1 MLDCYSRTTLN
12 SQGDATA
19 RMALTREEIIRTA
32 IGLLEQD
39 GLQGLTL
46 RRLARALGVSAPT
59 LYWHVRDKRQLL
71 DLMVERMMTDGP
83 KAGPP
88 VPENIE
94 WWEKVTI
101 VMRRHYEVLISH
113 RDAPLA
119 MAGNRP
125 TEAMLPWIE
134 RWLGLWIDAGF
145 PPEEALSSILAIGN
159 FVLGSALE
167 YQAEMERARAGV
179 PSFEADLKEHFPR
192 LRQAIV
198 GRKELD
204 PHATFEHGLRLIVNG
219 LRQRQAELLAEGA
232 VPRMSVEGDGH

>member
-1 MLDCYSRTTLN
+1 
-12 SQGDATA
+12 
-19 RMALTREEIIRTA
+19 MALTREEIIRTA

-71 DLMVERMMTDGP
+71 DLMVERMMTDGRDCVP
-83 KAGPP
+83 SF
-88 VPENIE
+88 PENIE
-94 WWEKVTI
+94 WWEKVTL
-101 VMRRHYEVLISH
+101 VMRRHYDVLTAH

-134 RWLGLWIDAGF
+134 NWLGLWIGAGF
-145 PPEEALSSILAIGN
+145 PPEEALSSILAMGN

-167 YQAEMERARAGV
+167 YQAEVERARAGV
-179 PSFEADLKEHFPR
+179 PEPMAALKDQYPR
-192 LRQAIV
+192 LKQAIAARAGV
-198 GRKELD
+198 D
-204 PHATFEHGLRLIVNG
+204 HHASFEHGLRLIVNG

-232 VPRMSVEGDGH
+232 APRQTAGGDGC